1 MTTETLKEQWIELP
15 SWQKVLLILIL
26 AAVVMYGI
34 FFLYI
39 QPKYGEIAKIEK
51 EVTSLEK
58 EVNFLHKVATPE
70 NIKRLNKEYAKIQ
83 KENQLLRKKLSEIK
97 KIIPET
103 SKINKILSFIS
114 TSASV
119 NNITLNQFKVNK
131 VRKVIAYYDSTNDKI
146 VITDE
151 KKKPKAAK
159 SHKKG
164 KKKKPEPPKPKGIKL
179 NQVQMFADLTG
190 DIPGFVKFL
199 ADVSKSERY
208 ISIDNILIRKGKD
221 NLNIKLNLSTFY
233 SREGK
238 IWKKVY

>member
-15 SWQKVLLILIL
+15 SWQKVLLVLIL
-26 AAVVMYGI
+26 AAVIMYGI

-39 QPKYGEIAKIEK
+39 QPKYEEIAKIEK
-51 EVTSLEK
+51 DVTSLEK
-58 EVNFLHKVATPE
+58 EVAFLQKVATPE
-70 NIKRLNKEYAKIQ
+70 NIKKLNKEYTKIQ
-83 KENQLLRKKLSEIK
+83 EENRLLRQKLSEIK
-97 KIIPET
+97 KIIPEA
-103 SKINKILSFIS
+103 SKINKILSFVS
-114 TSASV
+114 TSASA

-131 VRKVIAYYDSTNDKI
+131 VRKVVAYYDSANDKI

-151 KKKPKAAK
+151 KKKPKAVK
-159 SHKKG
+159 KQKKG
-164 KKKKPEPPKPKGIKL
+164 KKKKTESQKPKGVKL

-208 ISIDNILIRKGKD
+208 ISIDNILIRKGKN

-238 IWKKVY
+238 I